1 MWKTVST
8 RPRAGRRAAEL
19 DAAIEADND
28 EILAPREA
36 IADPDADPDLE
47 VAGMDEVEEIEFEA

>member
-8 RPRAGRRAAEL
+8 RPRAWRRAAEL
-19 DAAIEADND
+19 DAAIEADD

-36 IADPDADPDLE
+36 IADPDADPDFD